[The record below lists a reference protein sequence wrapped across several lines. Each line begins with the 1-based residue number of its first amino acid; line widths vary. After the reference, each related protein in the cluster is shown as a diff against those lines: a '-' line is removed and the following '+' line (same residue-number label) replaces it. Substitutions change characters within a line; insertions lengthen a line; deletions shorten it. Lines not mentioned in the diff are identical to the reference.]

1 LSEAE
6 NLVITVLRLI
16 ESRLRVIKD
25 DGGLARILC
34 SQANYD
40 RELLKDYDAQ
50 ITVSKTSEPCQAQK
64 HTLDGKLRRRIYSL
78 RATVIAVD
86 KPIPSADVGRVM
98 RDKVLEQ
105 LLLIIPENR
114 NLPYRTIYNFYPI
127 DSTSATHKAYDAVA
141 TTEPEPSNA
150 VWTELSNPEYANLWG
165 SDDLRSSKSAVG
177 VGEFAFML
185 FRFKIGVKAGESR
198 NEPRKQCLKR
208 VILAFEGFGLAPV
221 GNGVTL
227 KVWDNIAG
235 TWSNAQSGVLG
246 TDETLTTT
254 LTSNLT
260 NYVNDDG
267 FLYLMAQTT
276 NPSDG
281 VSPAVLYCDFLQ
293 ATVDV
298 RGIAFCDVHS
308 YRDVDVVDVKPFLY
322 KEEIVIVAWLFESVA
337 IS

>member
-1 LSEAE
+1 MSEAE
-6 NLVITVLRLI
+6 NPVITILRLV
-16 ESRLRVIKD
+16 ESRIRVVKD

-50 ITVSKTSEPCQAQK
+50 ITVSKTAEPCQAQK

-78 RATVIAVD
+78 RATITTVD
-86 KPIPSADVGRVM
+86 KPSAGADVGRIM

-114 NLPYRTIYNFYPI
+114 NLPYRTIYNFYQI
-127 DSTSATHKAYDAVA
+127 DSTFTTHKAYNTAS
-141 TTEPEPSNA
+141 TTEPEPSNPA
-150 VWTELSNPEYANLWG
+150 WTELSNPQYANLWG
-165 SDDLRSSKSAVG
+165 SDDLRHSKSATG
-177 VGEFAFML
+177 NGEYAFTL
-185 FRFKIGVKAGESR
+185 FRFKISSKVGESR
-198 NEPRKQCLKR
+198 NEPRKQCLKH
-208 VILAFEGFGLAPV
+208 VVLAFEGFGLAPQ

-227 KVWDNIAG
+227 KVWDNATG
-235 TWSNAQSGVLG
+235 AWSNPQTGVSG
-246 TDETLTTT
+246 TDETLTIT

-267 FLYLMAQTT
+267 LLYLMARTT

-281 VSPAVLYCDFLQ
+281 VSPAVLYCDFVQ

-298 RGIAFCDVHS
+298 RGVTFCDVHS

-322 KEEIVIVAWLFESVA
+322 NEEIIIVAWLFESVA
-337 IS
+337 VS